1 MALRPFNSLDGF
13 SVGESPKINVI
24 YANGDGSFGNLTVLA
39 NSYLGEIAN
48 VQILGGMP
56 GQGIVTDG
64 NGNLSFETFASSTT
78 AAPMPYFIP
87 TGNTAIVADTFQ
99 GLFSYP
105 ITIDGV
111 LEVDGLLIEVGT
123 PINANNY
130 QIVYNSDSTLS
141 GNAGFT
147 FIPDSGNLYVPG
159 NIVPSGD
166 IIPRINVQSS
176 LGSYTN
182 RFSNLWLSGNTI
194 TLSSA
199 SGLDSTISTTYG
211 GNIVLTSGGGG
222 NLQVQ
227 GNTTV
232 TTIQTGN
239 TSIDLTANGNIDFTV
254 TGVPNVVTI
263 TQNGL
268 ALTGNVDFSSS
279 PTVLLGPIGNVKI
292 TGGNIGQILT
302 TDGNG
307 NLTWSSTPTNIT
319 EIQNG
324 RSNVSIPNQN
334 GNVYINANNGSNF
347 QWIFD
352 TTGNLT
358 TTTGN
363 INIPG
368 NVVSNGTITGD
379 YLISTSGCVSI
390 GNGTLAVIGSNA
402 GVFNSGVTNI
412 NIGVAANVVIGST
425 TGTVTT
431 QNDFVSNGI
440 ITTTNTVISNN
451 ISVGDLYSKRAPIA
465 VPSNNTIIDTFPIS
479 AFRSAKY
486 TIKSSCDI
494 GYQALEV
501 LLLQDSINTYITVYA
516 SLSSAPLGAETILV
530 TANITSGNVNLLAS
544 PYSSNTVVN
553 LMGTYVPD

>member
-307 NLTWSSTPTNIT
+307 NLTWSSTPTNL
-319 EIQNG
+319 
-324 RSNVSIPNQN
+324 S
-334 GNVYINANNGSNF
+334 
-347 QWIFD
+347 
-352 TTGNLT
+352 
-358 TTTGN
+358 
-363 INIPG
+363 
-368 NVVSNGTITGD
+368 
-379 YLISTSGCVSI
+379 LIHI
-390 GNGTLAVIGSNA
+390 
-402 GVFNSGVTNI
+402 
-412 NIGVAANVVIGST
+412 
-425 TGTVTT
+425 
-431 QNDFVSNGI
+431 
-440 ITTTNTVISNN
+440 
-451 ISVGDLYSKRAPIA
+451 
-465 VPSNNTIIDTFPIS
+465 
-479 AFRSAKY
+479 
-486 TIKSSCDI
+486 
-494 GYQALEV
+494 
-501 LLLQDSINTYITVYA
+501 
-516 SLSSAPLGAETILV
+516 
-530 TANITSGNVNLLAS
+530 
-544 PYSSNTVVN
+544 
-553 LMGTYVPD
+553 